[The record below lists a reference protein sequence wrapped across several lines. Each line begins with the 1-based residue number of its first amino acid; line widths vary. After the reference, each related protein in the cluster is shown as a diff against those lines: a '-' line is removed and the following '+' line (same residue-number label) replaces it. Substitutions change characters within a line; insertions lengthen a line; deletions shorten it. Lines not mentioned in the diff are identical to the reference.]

1 MEQLIR
7 GRSFSQND
15 RNAIKTTLKKL
26 IEKQI
31 LPFIE
36 KKIRNLE
43 VSISNTKKGLK
54 NQLKS
59 LWKKPER
66 GENDGLKDG
75 FKMNKEEL
83 EMRNLIDLAFVS
95 QDYETAMNNTKYPY
109 GDFKKCKAW
118 RHAASC

>member
-95 QDYETAMNNTKYPY
+95 
-109 GDFKKCKAW
+109 
-118 RHAASC
+118 